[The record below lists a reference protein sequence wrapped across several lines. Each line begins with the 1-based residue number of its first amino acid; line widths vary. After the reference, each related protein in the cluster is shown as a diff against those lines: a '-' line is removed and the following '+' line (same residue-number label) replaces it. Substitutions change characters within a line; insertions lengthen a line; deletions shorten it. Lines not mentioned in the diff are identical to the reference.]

1 MGDMKRR
8 SDSFIRFILRIDN
21 INRILVI
28 VSRIF
33 FITLPSYIL
42 YYLNDEQ
49 NWKEIVIPC
58 LIRLASAL
66 GNGCLCVY
74 RPRRSTFLY
83 FYERACILFV
93 RFINQAP
100 FGRNLSISVYPIL
113 ITFIIYCFLGRFINA
128 VFYRYY
134 RRKRILFG
142 KNSRKEGTNGDT
154 AFDFLNA
161 APVNKEIEEDLESI
175 PEGEARKRRSTIKK
189 TKFSKIRR
197 AIGFLI
203 ARAMF
208 IVSITKAQ
216 QSFDLTIQ
224 VSLLGILVVPLY
236 FLSSLWFP
244 RHFKYGFFF
253 NGRILRI
260 LDYLTFDFSGRPSGL
275 NFFFILFRILFGI
288 SFLVCLIVEGRTW
301 TGAPEDY

>member
-1 MGDMKRR
+1 MSDMKRR
-8 SDSFIRFILRIDN
+8 SNSFIRFILRIDN

-42 YYLNDEQ
+42 YYLKDEQ

-66 GNGCLCVY
+66 GNGCLCLY

-83 FYERACILFV
+83 FYERACILLI
-93 RFINQAP
+93 RFIHQAP
-100 FGRNLSISVYPIL
+100 FGRHLSISVFPIL
-113 ITFIIYCFLGRFINA
+113 VTFITYCFLGRFINA

-134 RRKRILFG
+134 RRKRTFFG
-142 KNSRKEGTNGDT
+142 KNARKEGTNGDT

-161 APVNKEIEEDLESI
+161 APVNKKIEEDLESI
-175 PEGEARKRRSTIKK
+175 PEGEARRRRKAIKR
-189 TKFSKIRR
+189 TKLSKFRR

-203 ARAMF
+203 ARTRF
-208 IVSITKAQ
+208 VLSIAKAKH
-216 QSFDLTIQ
+216 SFDLTVQI
-224 VSLLGILVVPLY
+224 SLLGLLVVPFY
-236 FLSSLWFP
+236 FLGSLWFP

-275 NFFFILFRILFGI
+275 NFFCILFRILFGI
-288 SFLVCLIVEGRTW
+288 TFLVCLIVEGRTW

>member
-134 RRKRILFG
+134 RRKRIFFG

-161 APVNKEIEEDLESI
+161 APVNKGIEEDLESI
-175 PEGEARKRRSTIKK
+175 PEGEARKRRTTIKK
-189 TKFSKIRR
+189 TKLSKIRR